1 MSQSADLKSPDLTGE
16 HIKVTP
22 VYESNPPNSEEN
34 PAYIVSRVVDVIV
47 EKVPNELKEEVPR
60 YIVPQEEQGA
70 GRPTS
75 GDNSLPEWVDSDA
88 TKSAVTKHLP

>member
-1 MSQSADLKSPDLTGE
+1 MAE

-47 EKVPNELKEEVPR
+47 ETVPKEPEEEIPR
-60 YIVPQEEQGA
+60 YVVSQE
-70 GRPTS
+70 
-75 GDNSLPEWVDSDA
+75 D
-88 TKSAVTKHLP
+88 